1 MPLDRNPPDAV
12 RDAVRR
18 GLRMHEAGQS
28 GDGLKPETVRR
39 ARSIADGEA
48 QSIEWLTV
56 EAPAWFARHDESR
69 PEGDPEGSPW
79 LAAWLLWG
87 GDPGRRWVEAQKAKA
102 ERMKERGETIMA
114 MTIPTADGQGVGGFL
129 GELKEAARAALLAP
143 LAPDVAAQAWV
154 KLEDDTVTDAE
165 FVAELCGVEAD
176 DVYFRIA
183 YHRGDDGRIVLGE
196 PVRVE
201 ERTTYEPAAVALSA
215 VLCELAPVHAPAAD
229 GLVRGRTAQLMRVG
243 PLHDAYTGDELLTV
257 TDEMLAAMVAAASVA
272 GYSLPIDHGHALYA
286 AQASGADHADVRL
299 YGRIVSLEHRPG
311 VGLFGLPE
319 WTPAGVELLRSQP
332 GLLYFSPTIVG
343 TMHDPATG
351 RPLGRGLHSVSLT
364 PTPRQDRIDSLAL
377 SRAAA
382 GAASPTGGPMAG
394 NQGTGTPKPDD
405 VVTLSRDEHAA
416 LTLARQHLDEVRAER
431 DALKDGSVALSQ
443 RVEALEAAA
452 LQRQVADEIRE
463 AEGAGKVVTAELRT
477 LLATQAPAAR
487 AVILGALPASR
498 PVVALGHGERVE
510 PKDAKDPAVI
520 LKAVKLAKDRN
531 ISYGEALSLARG
543 E

>member
-1 MPLDRNPPDAV
+1 MT
-12 RDAVRR
+12 
-18 GLRMHEAGQS
+18 G
-28 GDGLKPETVRR
+28 
-39 ARSIADGEA
+39 
-48 QSIEWLTV
+48 
-56 EAPAWFARHDESR
+56 
-69 PEGDPEGSPW
+69 
-79 LAAWLLWG
+79 
-87 GDPGRRWVEAQKAKA
+87 
-102 ERMKERGETIMA
+102 ERMEERGETIMA
-114 MTIPTADGQGVGGFL
+114 MTIPTADGQGIGGFL
-129 GELKEAARAALLAP
+129 DELKAAARAALRAP

-154 KLEDDTVTDAE
+154 KIEDDTVTDVE

-176 DVYFRIA
+176 DVYFRVA
-183 YHRGDDGRIVLGE
+183 YRRGEDGRIVLGE
-196 PVRVE
+196 HVRVE

-243 PLHDAYTGDELLTV
+243 PLHDAYTGEELLTV
-257 TDEMLAAMVAAASVA
+257 TDEMLAAMVAAASAA
-272 GYSLPIDHGHALYA
+272 GYSIPIDHGHALYA
-286 AQASGADHADVRL
+286 AQASGADHADVKL

-311 VGLFGLPE
+311 VGLFGVPE
-319 WTPAGVELLRSQP
+319 WTPAGFELLQSQP

-382 GAASPTGGPMAG
+382 GAARPTGGPMTG

-416 LTLARQHLDEVRAER
+416 LTLARQQLDEVRAER

-463 AEGAGKVVTAELRT
+463 AESAGKVVTAELRT

-487 AVILGALPASR
+487 AVILSALPASR

-520 LKAVKLAKDRN
+520 LRAVKLAKDKN

>member
-1 MPLDRNPPDAV
+1 MPLDRTPPASVVEAV
-12 RDAVRR
+12 KR
-18 GLRMHEAGQS
+18 GLRLYEEGQG
-28 GDGLKPETVRR
+28 GDGLKAETVRR
-39 ARSIADGEA
+39 ARSMADGEA
-48 QSIEWLTV
+48 QSVEWLTV
-56 EAPAWFARHDESR
+56 EAPAWFARHDKSR
-69 PEGDPEGSPW
+69 PDGDPEGSPW
-79 LAAWLLWG
+79 LVAWLLWG

-114 MTIPTADGQGVGGFL
+114 MTIPTAEGQGIGGFL
-129 GELKEAARAALLAP
+129 DELKAAARAALLAP
-143 LAPDVAAQAWV
+143 MSPEVAAQAWV
-154 KLEDDTVTDAE
+154 KLEEDTVTGSD

-176 DVYFRIA
+176 DVYFRIT
-183 YHRGDDGRIVLGE
+183 YERGADGRIVLGE

-215 VLCELAPVHAPAAD
+215 VLCELAPVHAPAAE
-229 GLVRGRTAQLMRVG
+229 GLMRGRTAQLMRVG
-243 PLHDAYTGDELLTV
+243 PLHDAYTGEELLTV
-257 TDEMLAAMVAAASVA
+257 TDEMLASMVAAASVA

-286 AQASGADHADVRL
+286 AQASGADHAEVKL

-311 VGLFGLPE
+311 VGLFGVPE

-382 GAASPTGGPMAG
+382 GAVRPKGEAMAA

-405 VVTLSRDEHAA
+405 TITLSRDEHSA
-416 LTLARQHLDEVRAER
+416 LMLARQQLDEVRAER

-452 LQRQVADEIRE
+452 SQRQVADEIRE
-463 AEGAGKVVTAELRT
+463 AEAAGKVVTAELRT
-477 LLATQAPAAR
+477 LLASQPQAAR

-498 PVVALGHGERVE
+498 PVVALGHGERTE

-520 LKAVKLAKDRN
+520 LRAVKLAKDKN
-531 ISYGEALSLARG
+531 ISYGEALTLARG

>member
-1 MPLDRNPPDAV
+1 MPLDRTPPDAV

-102 ERMKERGETIMA
+102 ERMEERGETVMA
-114 MTIPTADGQGVGGFL
+114 MTIPTADGQGIGGFL
-129 GELKEAARAALLAP
+129 DELKEAARAALLAP
-143 LAPDVAAQAWV
+143 LAPEVAAQAWV
-154 KLEDDTVTDAE
+154 KLEEDTVTDAE

-183 YHRGDDGRIVLGE
+183 YRRGDDGRIVLGD

-243 PLHDAYTGDELLTV
+243 PLHDAYTGEELLTV

-311 VGLFGLPE
+311 VGLFGVPE
-319 WTPAGVELLRSQP
+319 WTTAGVELLQSQP

-416 LTLARQHLDEVRAER
+416 LTLARQQLDEVRAER

>member
-1 MPLDRNPPDAV
+1 MS
-12 RDAVRR
+12 
-18 GLRMHEAGQS
+18 M
-28 GDGLKPETVRR
+28 TV
-39 ARSIADGEA
+39 
-48 QSIEWLTV
+48 
-56 EAPAWFARHDESR
+56 
-69 PEGDPEGSPW
+69 
-79 LAAWLLWG
+79 
-87 GDPGRRWVEAQKAKA
+87 
-102 ERMKERGETIMA
+102 
-114 MTIPTADGQGVGGFL
+114 PTAQGQGLGSFL
-129 GELKEAARAALLAP
+129 EELRSAARVALLAP
-143 LAPDVAAQAWV
+143 LAPLSPQFAAQAWV
-154 KLEDDTVTDAE
+154 RLKDDTVTGSD

-176 DVYFRIA
+176 DVYFRIT
-183 YHRGDDGRIVLGE
+183 YERGADGRIVLGE

-201 ERTTYEPAAVALSA
+201 ERTTYESAAVALSA

-243 PLHDAYTGDELLTV
+243 PLHDAYTGEELLTV

-272 GYSLPIDHGHALYA
+272 GYSIPIDHGHALYA
-286 AQASGADHADVRL
+286 AQAFGVDYSDVKL
-299 YGRIVSLEHRPG
+299 YGRIVSLDHRPG
-311 VGLFGLPE
+311 VGLFGVPE
-319 WTPAGVELLRSQP
+319 WTPAGVELLQSQP

-351 RPLGRGLHSVSLT
+351 RPIGRGLHSVSLT

-382 GAASPTGGPMAG
+382 GAVSPKGGPMAG

-405 VVTLSRDEHAA
+405 VVTLSRDEHSA
-416 LTLARQHLDEVRAER
+416 LMLARQQLDEVRAER

-443 RVEALEAAA
+443 RMEALESAA

-463 AEGAGKVVTAELRT
+463 AEAAGKVVTAELRT
-477 LLATQAPAAR
+477 MLASQPQAAR

-498 PVVALGHGERVE
+498 PVVALGHGERTE

-520 LKAVKLAKDRN
+520 LRAVKLAKDKN
-531 ISYGEALSLARG
+531 ISYGEALTLARG